1 MAKPKQNAPG
11 SRSNKAKRKRLRQR
25 RQRAPEGLVVE
36 RDDAALALASSRRHT
51 RNPQRTIRQL
61 SRGELCARD
70 LPTHSYLHG
79 VADLIEDARRESR
92 AHAAAAARL
101 ATATLDLLRSDPDYA
116 IALRGLVRH
125 HADWL
130 RGPEGFRC
138 STRSVGR
145 RFAALLR
152 HLLAR
157 YPVPALFDQ
166 AFTQGQATHQAW
178 FVRLGRGENLR
189 KAPGLP
195 FPLTKRMAHFVLQ
208 APANTPIEHALRL
221 GWALGL
227 GVRPRLARAVLG
239 TRLARHLPA
248 EQEPFWRDV
257 LRWSDAQ
264 PALSPH
270 QLAPIVD
277 YLHHQRF
284 VTPPGAAGPA
294 RPNLAM
300 RQRRLPTLL
309 REVEAWHAQL
319 GRIAAAGRLSWEHD
333 PRVQDALLR
342 YTAAGFPAAADDDDA
357 LEYRVVELLNSRE
370 LVAEGRALRHCVATY
385 ARGCAAGRCTIWSVR
400 RCDPRGVVS
409 LATVEVHRATRTVI
423 QARGRA
429 NSIPGPRVWRLIDRW
444 VRENALSVSRWVPRS

>member
-25 RQRAPEGLVVE
+25 RQRAPEAVVVE
-36 RDDAALALASSRRHT
+36 RDEAALALAASRRHT
-51 RNPQRTIRQL
+51 RNPQQTLHKL

-70 LPTHSYLHG
+70 LPAYSYLHG
-79 VADLIEDARRESR
+79 LALLIEDARREGR
-92 AHAAAAARL
+92 AHAAAAAQL
-101 ATATLDLLRSDPDYA
+101 AEVTPDLVQADPSYTV
-116 IALRGLVRH
+116 ALHGLVRH
-125 HADWL
+125 HASWL
-130 RGPEGFRC
+130 RSPASFRC
-138 STRSVGR
+138 PTRSAGR

-166 AFTQGQATHQAW
+166 AFTQGQATHQEW
-178 FVRLGRGENLR
+178 FVHLGRGENLR

-208 APANTPIEHALRL
+208 APADTPIEHALCL

-248 EQEPFWRDV
+248 EHEPFWRDV
-257 LRWSDAQ
+257 LRWGEGQ

-284 VTPPGAAGPA
+284 VTPPGADGPA

-333 PRVQDALLR
+333 PTVQDLLLR
-342 YTAAGFPAAADDDDA
+342 ETSAGFPADDDDDA
-357 LEYRVVELLNSRE
+357 IEYRMVQLLNSRE

-385 ARGCAAGRCTIWSVR
+385 ARGCAAGRCTIWSLR
-400 RCDPRGVVS
+400 RCEPQGAVS

-429 NSIPGPRVWRLIDRW
+429 NTIPGPRAWRRIDRW
-444 VRENALSVSRWVPRS
+444 VRENGLSVSRWVPRS